1 MKRIIF
7 TILILSFFVSASARE
22 NYHGIRYDYLLH
34 YQTGLVSAVVI
45 DQWFNNNY
53 LTFGVPAFLG
63 LAKEY
68 EDWRYGDRAIRRDAY
83 FDFGFTILGAISGK
97 FLSMSF

>member
-1 MKRIIF
+1 MKYLTIILLF
-7 TILILSFFVSASARE
+7 ISCSLSARE

-45 DQWFNNNY
+45 DQWTRNNY
-53 LTFGVPAFLG
+53 LTFGVPVALS

-68 EDWRYGDRAIRRDAY
+68 EDWKYGDRQIRRDAY
-83 FDFGFTILGAISGK
+83 YDFGFTILGAISGK
-97 FLSMSF
+97 FLSLSF

>member
-1 MKRIIF
+1 MKKLII
-7 TILILSFFVSASARE
+7 TLILLASTNLFARE

-34 YQTGLVSAVVI
+34 YETGLVSAVVI
-45 DQWFNNNY
+45 DQWFDNNF
-53 LTFGVPAFLG
+53 LTFGVPIFLG

-68 EDWRYGDRAIRRDAY
+68 EDWRYGDREIRRDAY
-83 FDFGFTILGAISGK
+83 YDFGFTVLGEISGK